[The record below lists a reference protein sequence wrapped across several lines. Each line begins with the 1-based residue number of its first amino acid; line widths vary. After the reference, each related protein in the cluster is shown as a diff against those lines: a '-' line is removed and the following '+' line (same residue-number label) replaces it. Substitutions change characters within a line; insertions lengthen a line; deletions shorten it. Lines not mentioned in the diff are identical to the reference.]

1 MCDRFCRF
9 SVSLLLFLLLAM
21 FHVAGLAKDAS
32 ERPEAIDFPK
42 DIAWLNVSRPLS
54 LDDLRGRVV
63 ILDFWTYGCIN
74 CMHVLKDL
82 RRLEEKY
89 GDDLVVIGVHT
100 PKFDNEKN
108 IDTLRRIIVRYGIE
122 HPVAND
128 RESVLAAL
136 YGMRAWPTQ
145 YVIDA
150 EGRVLGKVEGE
161 GNFDVL
167 DRVVGELLAER
178 EGDGPA
184 ARLPLK
190 PEKAFFAGSLLAAP
204 GKVAVGD
211 GRVAVADTLHNRI
224 IVAGTD
230 GKIVRIVG
238 SGKAGLVDGAPD
250 KARFDVPQGLAFG
263 DGVLYVADTGNHAIR
278 RIDLADGS
286 VKTIAGNGRMASHA
300 PAIFE
305 ATSTGLRSPW
315 ALARQGNRLYIAMAG
330 DHRIWRLDL
339 DQGKI
344 RPWAGDGR
352 ESIEDGEIRAASFSQ
367 PSGLAL
373 HKGQLYVADAE
384 VSAVRRIDIEKER
397 VETLVGK
404 GLFDFGDVD
413 GGFDSAR
420 LQHVLGIAVRNDDEL
435 YVADTYNHKLK
446 RLYLNNRRVETVA
459 GTGKPGR
466 GSGRALEAALNEP
479 GGLAVL
485 DGDILIADTNNNRIM
500 RYDPEKRELSEW
512 VLRK

>member
-1 MCDRFCRF
+1 MSDRFFRF
-9 SVSLLLFLLLAM
+9 GVLLSLFLLLAI
-21 FHVAGLAKDAS
+21 VSGVTLSKGDS
-32 ERPEAIDFPK
+32 GRPAAIDFPK
-42 DIAWLNVSRPLS
+42 DLAWLNVSRPLS

-74 CMHVLKDL
+74 CMHVLDDL
-82 RRLEEKY
+82 RRLEKKY

-108 IDTLRRIIVRYGIE
+108 IDTLRRIVVRYGIE
-122 HPVAND
+122 HPVVND
-128 RESVLAAL
+128 RESILARL

-145 YVIDA
+145 YVIDIK
-150 EGRVLGKVEGE
+150 GRVLGKVEGE
-161 GNFDVL
+161 DNFEVL

-178 EGDGPA
+178 DGEGPTT
-184 ARLPLK
+184 RLPLK

-204 GKVAVGD
+204 GKVAVGA

-224 IVAGTD
+224 IVAATD
-230 GKIVRIVG
+230 GKIARIVG
-238 SGKAGLVDGAPD
+238 DGKAGLVDGEPD
-250 KARFDVPQGLAFG
+250 EARFDAPQGLAFG

-286 VKTIAGNGRMASHA
+286 VETIAGNGRMGSRGL
-300 PAIFE
+300 AIFG

-315 ALARQGNRLYIAMAG
+315 ALALQGDHLYIAMAG
-330 DHRIWRLDL
+330 DHQIWRLDL
-339 DQGKI
+339 DRGKI
-344 RPWAGDGR
+344 RPWAGNGR

-373 HKGQLYVADAE
+373 RKGHLYVADAE
-384 VSAVRRIDIEKER
+384 ASAVRRIDIEKER

-413 GGFDSAR
+413 GDFDRAR
-420 LQHVLGIAVRNDDEL
+420 LQHVLGIAAGNDDEL

-446 RLYLNNRRVETVA
+446 RLDLKKHRVTTVA
-459 GTGKPGR
+459 STGRPGR
-466 GSGRALEAALNEP
+466 GSGGALNEP